1 MIDCKECIH
10 FDICKSCGI
19 LTGRL
24 TSCPTFKHSS
34 KFVELPCDIGDVFY
48 EPHIY
53 SMRHDLDEVWEER
66 VSGLQKKADG
76 TWKVRLST
84 KYGVYDIK
92 ATDIGKIVFKTYEE
106 AEKELVRL
114 QND

>member
-10 FDICKSCGI
+10 FDICQSFGI

-24 TSCPTFKHSS
+24 TSCPTFKHNS
-34 KFVELPCDIGDVFY
+34 KFVELPCDIGDIFY
-48 EPHIY
+48 RPLIFGITKEIK
-53 SMRHDLDEVWEER
+53 EVIKER

-84 KYGVYDIK
+84 SNGVYDIK

-106 AEKELVRL
+106 ANEQLK
-114 QND
+114 